1 MAQIAEKLFVSYYTI
16 DTHIRNIYAKLHVRT
31 RGGAVAKAVKERL
44 I

>member
-1 MAQIAEKLFVSYYTI
+1 MAAIADRLTVSDHTI

-31 RGGAVAKAVKERL
+31 RGGAVAKAVRERL